1 MPNNAGTRENALLK
15 NAQPATAL
23 ASGDPY
29 GRNATGATG
38 SSASFRQRG
47 DASQKRVNNDTR
59 VRDDANS
66 GTAGAN
72 GEYGSQGAMSAALG
86 GDQSQSQQSPQPVTS
101 AAWQGTRQPVDLAS
115 VRSRV
120 LQSLKPQQGF

>member
-1 MPNNAGTRENALLK
+1 MANAPVVSSPVIT
-15 NAQPATAL
+15 
-23 ASGDPY
+23 DPY
-29 GRNATGATG
+29 GKNTTGATG

-72 GEYGSQGAMSAALG
+72 GAYGSQSSMTAVLGAPEE
-86 GDQSQSQQSPQPVTS
+86 QQAQQEGPVMTTS
-101 AAWQGTRQPVDLAS
+101 WQATRQPVDLAS
-115 VRSRV
+115 VRERV
-120 LQSLKPQQGF
+120 LQSLKPQQGL